1 MGEESVSVEIA
12 DKHTL
17 TTKDYAPS
25 GEAALSEGDVMTEN
39 PATTRPPLGKILTAD
54 EIARFVARVAY
65 STSPVVLIDEDM
77 AVAAPARTYG
87 DSLDALGLPDL
98 AEKSRTH
105 LPERG
110 AV

>member
-1 MGEESVSVEIA
+1 
-12 DKHTL
+12 
-17 TTKDYAPS
+17 
-25 GEAALSEGDVMTEN
+25 MTEN

-87 DSLDALGLPDL
+87 DW
-98 AEKSRTH
+98 H
-105 LPERG
+105 
-110 AV
+110 